1 MLERRVSARTAAL
14 DAANRE
20 LEAFSYTVSHD
31 LRSPLRQMTA
41 LAGLLRQELSGAA
54 PPSSRELVDRIL
66 DSAAHMNELIE
77 AMLELAHTAHA
88 PLDLVDVNLN
98 ESLDRALAAVATDTA
113 GRAIEWKR
121 RPLPHALGDAVLVG
135 QVLINLLSNAVKYTR
150 GRSPAIIEI
159 GQRSGRTEEVV
170 IFVRDNGAGF
180 DMRRAGDLFGE
191 FRRMHDP
198 AAFEGTGIGL
208 ATAHRIV
215 TRHGGNIWADAAVDK
230 GATFY
235 FSLRRP

>member
-1 MLERRVSARTAAL
+1 M
-14 DAANRE
+14 
-20 LEAFSYTVSHD
+20 TV
-31 LRSPLRQMTA
+31 

-54 PPSSRELVDRIL
+54 PPSSCELVDRIL
-66 DSAAHMNELIE
+66 DSAARMNELIE

-88 PLDLVDVNLN
+88 PLDLADVNLN
-98 ESLDRALAAVATDTA
+98 EALDRALAAVAIE

-121 RPLPHALGDAVLVG
+121 HRLPHALGDAVLLG

-150 GRSPAIIEI
+150 GRTPAIIEI

-235 FSLRRP
+235 FSLRRA